1 MLARG
6 LWAPFGPSSD
16 LPPHDEVEVLVDTT
30 ITECYGKCRI
40 DQNPGRESDML
51 PAPLP
56 LDYLKH
62 ADPSDRFRRSRIRSG
77 GSRVRRD
84 PREHGREVMPA

>member
-1 MLARG
+1 
-6 LWAPFGPSSD
+6 
-16 LPPHDEVEVLVDTT
+16 
-30 ITECYGKCRI
+30 
-40 DQNPGRESDML
+40 ML

-62 ADPSDRFRRSRIRSG
+62 ADQADRFRRSRIRSG

-84 PREHGREVMPA
+84 PREHGREADAGVTTAARSAQPPPGTTRRRSPRSRSPSTS

>member
-1 MLARG
+1 
-6 LWAPFGPSSD
+6 
-16 LPPHDEVEVLVDTT
+16 
-30 ITECYGKCRI
+30 
-40 DQNPGRESDML
+40 ML

-56 LDYLKH
+56 LDYLRH

>member
-1 MLARG
+1 M
-6 LWAPFGPSSD
+6 
-16 LPPHDEVEVLVDTT
+16 V
-30 ITECYGKCRI
+30 
-40 DQNPGRESDML
+40 

-56 LDYLKH
+56 LDYLRH
-62 ADPSDRFRRSRIRSG
+62 ADHSDRFRRSRIRGS